1 MGVIYI
7 LSTYILIIH
16 YFWGGYNQILIKMR
30 CIPLFFIG
38 YVKNKYTFGML
49 IQNKNYAK
57 FFIYQP
63 IKRCRRK

>member
-1 MGVIYI
+1 
-7 LSTYILIIH
+7 
-16 YFWGGYNQILIKMR
+16 MR
-30 CIPLFFIG
+30 FLPLFFIG

-63 IKRCRRK
+63 NKRCRRK